1 MPLNQKETVVAEPHR
16 RQVDVEALRILLE
29 QVKDPEIP
37 VISIRDLGV
46 LRGVRLEGDT
56 VVVVITPTYSGCP
69 AMKAIRN
76 DIEELVAGATGLAV
90 KVLTELTPPW
100 STDDMTEEGRHAL
113 LEYGIAPPQRRD
125 AGARRVQCP
134 RCGSGSTR
142 LISEFGSTACKA
154 LYQCHDCLEPF
165 DHFKC
170 I

>member
-1 MPLNQKETVVAEPHR
+1 MVMNQKKITAAPPR
-16 RQVDVEALRILLE
+16 IDVTALRTLLE

-46 LRGVRLEGDT
+46 LRDVRLEGDT
-56 VVVVITPTYSGCP
+56 IVVVITPTYSGCP

-76 DIEELVAGATGLAV
+76 DIEELVTGATGLAV
-90 KVLTELTPPW
+90 EVVMELSPPW
-100 STDDMTEEGRHAL
+100 STDDMTEEGRRAL
-113 LEYGIAPPQRRD
+113 LGYGIAPPQPRD
-125 AGARRVQCP
+125 AGKRRVQCP
-134 RCGSGSTR
+134 RCGSGSTH

-154 LYQCHDCLEPF
+154 LYQCRDCLEPF

>member
-1 MPLNQKETVVAEPHR
+1 MAMNQKEIKAAPPHR
-16 RQVDVEALRILLE
+16 QRIDVTALRILLE

-46 LRGVRLEGDT
+46 LRDVRLEGDT

-90 KVLTELTPPW
+90 KVEMELSPPW
-100 STDDMTEEGRHAL
+100 STDDMTEEGRRAL
-113 LEYGIAPPQRRD
+113 LEYGIAPPQPRN

-134 RCGSGSTR
+134 RCGSGSTH

-154 LYQCHDCLEPF
+154 LYQCQDCLEPF

>member
-1 MPLNQKETVVAEPHR
+1 MALNQGEISMGEQRRGEVDVAE
-16 RQVDVEALRILLE
+16 LRNLLE
-29 QVKDPEIP
+29 QIKDPEIP
-37 VISIRDLGV
+37 VISISDLGV
-46 LRGVRLEGDT
+46 LRDVRLEGET

-69 AMKAIRN
+69 AMKAIRS
-76 DIEELVAGATGLAV
+76 DIEKLVAGETGLAV
-90 KVLTELTPPW
+90 KVLTELSPPW
-100 STDDMTEEGRHAL
+100 STDDMTDEGRRAL
-113 LEYGIAPPQRRD
+113 LEYGIAPPQPRD

-134 RCGSGSTR
+134 RCGSASTR